1 MRIPFVPRH
10 LRASRLQSLSRLA
23 RTRRALLAG
32 VGIACISHGLP
43 GEAAAVETAVQ
54 GAPVDVASESA
65 RPRIGLVLS
74 GGGARGA
81 AHVGVIR
88 MLEQMHI
95 PIDAIAGTSM
105 GAVVGGLYAA
115 GLSGDEIE
123 RVFRELDWQE
133 MIRDRAPRRDLAYRR
148 KQDDRNILAKGAL
161 GVNASGGV
169 VLPLGL
175 VQGHKITQVLR
186 DATARVADVQ
196 DFDQL
201 PTRFRALATD
211 LETGEAVVMGGG
223 DLVTVLR
230 ASMSAPGVLTPV
242 ERNGRLLVDG
252 GLVDNLPVELARS
265 MGVDRL
271 IVVDVSF
278 PLARRDGL
286 GSAFDITNQMVGIMV
301 RRGTLASK
309 KYLQPGDVLIE
320 PDLGAMT
327 AIEFGRMPQV
337 MEQGRTAALAQA
349 PALAALSLPAADY
362 EQYVA
367 QRARAAEPVVQ
378 VAFVRPD
385 AQSQE
390 EAKRVEAVFGDLAG
404 KPLDRPELQQRLAS
418 QYRLDD
424 FESVD
429 YRIARDSN
437 GERGLEIDL
446 RRKSWGPTFL
456 RLGVGMEN
464 DYEGGATA
472 NAAAQLRMTRLNAL
486 DAEWIINGQIGEE
499 PKLQTEFY
507 QPLSLRLPYFVAPGF
522 RYQETMKV
530 SGLVVTARAT
540 PRCRW
545 PSVRNC
551 RTGAKCASACGAA
564 TAAVACWS
572 AIQACPPPRST
583 SAARSSTSA
592 TTGSTAAIS
601 RSKARH
607 SAPAGSRIASR
618 LAPLGMRTSCVR
630 RGNWRAVAV
639 ATALCGPWMAD
650 RPWTT
655 RSYRRR
661 NFSRSADCSICPDSR
676 PTRKSAPS
684 TASRAPSCTAASA
697 GAARDSSSS
706 RPTSGSRWKP
716 ATCGRPAMTW
726 TSATS
731 RPAAACSSVP
741 RVRLARSTWPRAS
754 RVEANGPFISTSAR
768 PSEPSG
774 AEHPERLK
782 CRPSRRVLMAIA
794 NEQNLRQSLPVSRP
808 YGLRIRTR
816 RNDPFRHLVGDD
828 WQKEHWFASRAERDA
843 ALVQMSGRYV
853 YFRPGDAPT
862 LDFEKVDP

>member
-1 MRIPFVPRH
+1 MRIPFVPRR
-10 LRASRLQSLSRLA
+10 LRAPRLQSPSRLA
-23 RTRRALLAG
+23 WTTRALLAS
-32 VGIACISHGLP
+32 VGIASMSHGLP

-54 GAPVDVASESA
+54 GAPVQVASEPA

-133 MIRDRAPRRDLAYRR
+133 VIRDRAPRRDRAYRR

-161 GVNASGGV
+161 GVNTSQGV

-186 DATARVADVQ
+186 DATVRVADVQ
-196 DFDQL
+196 DFDRL

-211 LETGEAVVMGGG
+211 LETGEAVVMGEG

-252 GLVDNLPVELARS
+252 GLVDNLPVELAQS

-301 RRGTLASK
+301 RRGTLESK
-309 KYLQPGDVLIE
+309 EHLQPGDVLIE

-337 MEQGRTAALAQA
+337 MEQGQTAALAQA

-362 EQYVA
+362 ERYVA
-367 QRARAAEPVVQ
+367 QRARTAEPVVQ

-404 KPLDRPELQQRLAS
+404 KPLDQPELQQRLAS

-446 RRKSWGPTFL
+446 RRKSWGPAFL

-472 NAAAQLRMTRLNAL
+472 NAAAQLRVTRLNAL
-486 DAEWIINGQIGEE
+486 DAEWIIDGQIGEE
-499 PKLQTEFY
+499 PKLLTEFY
-507 QPLSLRLPYFVAPGF
+507 QPLSLRRPYFIAPAF
-522 RYQETMKV
+522 RYEEVTLQVV
-530 SGLVVTARAT
+530 SDEG
-540 PRCRW
+540 
-545 PSVRNC
+545 
-551 RTGAKCASACGAA
+551 
-564 TAAVACWS
+564 
-572 AIQACPPPRST
+572 Q
-583 SAARSSTSA
+583 
-592 TTGSTAAIS
+592 
-601 RSKARH
+601 
-607 SAPAGSRIASR
+607 R
-618 LAPLGMRTSCVR
+618 LARYRTRDTEVSLAVGAELSNWGEVRVGVR
-630 RGNWRAVAV
+630 RGDGSSHVMIGDPGLPAARFDLGGAFVNFGYDRLDSGYFPKQGQAFRASW
-639 ATALCGPWMAD
+639 LAD
-650 RPWTT
+650 RESLGAT
-655 RSYRRR
+655 RD
-661 NFSRSADCSICPDSR
+661 ADILR
-676 PTRKSAPS
+676 
-684 TASRAPSCTAASA
+684 AS
-697 GAARDSSSS
+697 
-706 RPTSGSRWKP
+706 WQ
-716 ATCGRPAMTW
+716 
-726 TSATS
+726 
-731 RPAAACSSVP
+731 
-741 RVRLARSTWPRAS
+741 LARSRGRYSVVWSMDGGSALDDQVVSPQELFTLGGLFDLSGLTPDAKVGTQYGIARAIVYRRIS
-754 RVEANGPFISTSAR
+754 RGGTGFFEFPAYIGFSVEAGNVWATRADVDLGDLDTGGSLFL
-768 PSEPSG
+768 G
-774 AEHPERLK
+774 AESPFGPVYLAAGLASGGERAFYLYLGK
-782 CRPSRRVLMAIA
+782 
-794 NEQNLRQSLPVSRP
+794 
-808 YGLRIRTR
+808 T
-816 RNDPFRHLVGDD
+816 F
-828 WQKEHWFASRAERDA
+828 
-843 ALVQMSGRYV
+843 
-853 YFRPGDAPT
+853 
-862 LDFEKVDP
+862 